1 MVTIEDHNNEAV
13 AHGRKTI
20 NGVRLHYVIAGAG
33 DPLVLLHGV
42 PKTSYYWHKV
52 IPLLSEHYTVI
63 APDLRGFGDSERPE
77 NGYDME
83 TMGEDVAQLVSALG
97 YEEFNLHGEDWGAAF
112 AYALAASHPDRVK
125 NLSFAEMLLP
135 GQGLEEWSNINS
147 ENLHGDHPWLWHI
160 NFFHLQDYPEMLI
173 RGREREFWSA
183 WMKDECYNPNAISDE
198 AVDEWVRCTTAP
210 GGLRAIF
217 EVYRATFE
225 NIELVEDWKSEKLDI
240 PVLTVGSKAFI
251 DEEVERQM
259 EKTTDVNRSVIFEE
273 CGHSLA
279 LEAPERLA
287 GELHEF
293 MN

>member
-1 MVTIEDHNNEAV
+1 
-13 AHGRKTI
+13 
-20 NGVRLHYVIAGAG
+20 
-33 DPLVLLHGV
+33 
-42 PKTSYYWHKV
+42 
-52 IPLLSEHYTVI
+52 
-63 APDLRGFGDSERPE
+63 
-77 NGYDME
+77 
-83 TMGEDVAQLVSALG
+83 
-97 YEEFNLHGEDWGAAF
+97 
-112 AYALAASHPDRVK
+112 
-125 NLSFAEMLLP
+125 
-135 GQGLEEWSNINS
+135 
-147 ENLHGDHPWLWHI
+147 
-160 NFFHLQDYPEMLI
+160 
-173 RGREREFWSA
+173 
-183 WMKDECYNPNAISDE
+183 MKDECYNPNAISDE